1 MVHALPEVN
10 DKAEQFVAKLVSRH
24 MAFAIFAG
32 LVVVLCATGM
42 LQLRLETDD
51 SIFFADDNPNYIA
64 EKALTATY
72 GKTDNVMLVI
82 APNNGDVFT
91 PGPARLLQE
100 LTDEGWQIPYAKRV
114 DSLVNYQ
121 HTVASDDELFVDNL
135 IPESA
140 TDDLSRLQS
149 IKQVALNEPELVY
162 RWVSPEAHVAAVNIM
177 LNMPEDDQIA
187 VPEIAT
193 YARDLAARYRANY
206 PDIDIYLLGSA
217 IGDQT
222 FDELSIND
230 FFRFIPIVVAIVI
243 FLLTLTLRS
252 ISATIAV
259 LVIVAAS
266 ILATLGIAGAL
277 GFKLN
282 AATVAVP
289 SIVMTLAVADAVHMI
304 SVFLATYRGGNDRAQ
319 SVQEAVQT
327 NLQPILLT
335 TLTTAIGFLG
345 LNYSEVPPFQDLGN
359 IVAIGVVVALFCTL
373 FIIPALLMRLPFQ
386 QRSHG
391 SANNMASLADW
402 LLHHRRKLATVAAI
416 VAVVLIS
423 FAPRNTLEDDFIEYF
438 STDLPLRQAAD
449 FTIDNLTGPFVMSFS
464 FDSGTPNG
472 ITRPAFLAKVDA
484 FMSWARTQPEVIYV
498 AGFPETL
505 KRLNQDLHDDNPDM
519 RRLPLQADLAAQYLL
534 LYEMSLPFGLDLNN
548 QISFDKS
555 AMRIDVR
562 IGGERTRGILDL
574 ADRADAWLQD
584 NAPEMR
590 TPGAGADVSWANI
603 GQRNIDAMLTGSL
616 LALGLIT
623 LTLILTLRSLRF
635 GLMSLIPNLLPA
647 AIAFGIWGIL
657 VGHINLAAAV
667 VFSMTIGI
675 VVDDTVYILTKYLH
689 ARRIQNLEPVAAMHY
704 AIRTVA
710 RALIVTSVTLTA
722 GFMVLATSDFNLNV
736 TSGVMIAIVVSCAVI
751 YDLVMLP
758 SLVIWL
764 DERFGTRTK
773 PANQAN

>member
-1 MVHALPEVN
+1 MTTRHRRMAMI
-10 DKAEQFVAKLVSRH
+10 AVATVLVCMS
-24 MAFAIFAG
+24 G
-32 LVVVLCATGM
+32 LLN
-42 LQLRLETDD
+42 LKLETDE

-64 EKALTATY
+64 EQALTATY
-72 GKTDNVMLVI
+72 GKTDNVMWVI
-82 APNNGDVFT
+82 APDNGDVFS
-91 PGPARLLQE
+91 PRAVELLLA
-100 LTDEGWQIPYAKRV
+100 LTEEGWQVPYARRV
-114 DSLVNYQ
+114 DSLANYQ
-121 HTVASDDELFVDNL
+121 HTVAANDELRVANL
-135 IPESA
+135 IPGDA
-140 TDDLSRLQS
+140 SRE
-149 IKQVALNEPELVY
+149 VDALTAIRDIALAEPELVY
-162 RWVSPEAHVAAVNIM
+162 RWVSPSGHVAAVSVM

-193 YARDLAARYRANY
+193 YARALTDTYRADF

-230 FFRFIPIVVAIVI
+230 FFKFIPIVVAIVI
-243 FLLTLTLRS
+243 TLLTLTLRS
-252 ISATIAV
+252 SSATLAV
-259 LVIVAAS
+259 LVIVATS
-266 ILATLGIAGAL
+266 ILSTLGIASAI

-304 SVFLATYRGGNDRAQ
+304 SVFLAAFRAG
-319 SVQEAVQT
+319 SERTAAVREALTT

-345 LNYSEVPPFQDLGN
+345 LNYSEVPPFRDLGN
-359 IVAIGVVVALFCTL
+359 MVAIGVVMALFSTL
-373 FIIPALLMRLPFQ
+373 LILPTLLLRLPFRQ
-386 QRSHG
+386 HSRG
-391 SANNMASLADW
+391 SRASMARLADV
-402 LLHHRRKLATVAAI
+402 LLKYRHRFALVAGVIAI
-416 VAVVLIS
+416 SLVS
-423 FAPRNTLEDDFIEYF
+423 FVPKNTLEDDFIEYF

-449 FTIDNLTGPFVMSFS
+449 FTIANLTGPFVMSFS
-464 FDSGTPNG
+464 FDSGEPNG
-472 ITRPAFLAKVDA
+472 ITRPAFLGQVNR
-484 FMSWARTQPEVIYV
+484 FMEWAREQPEVIYV

-505 KRLNQDLHDDNPDM
+505 KRLNEDLHDDDPAY
-519 RRLPLQADLAAQYLL
+519 RVLPLQADLAAQYLL

-562 IGGERTRGILDL
+562 IGGERTKGIVEL
-574 ADRADAWLQD
+574 AERADQWLAA

-616 LALGLIT
+616 LALLLIT
-623 LTLILTLRSLRF
+623 LTLVVTLKSLRF

-647 AIAFGIWGIL
+647 AIAFGIWGML

-675 VVDDTVYILTKYLH
+675 VVDDTVYLLTKYLH
-689 ARRIQNLEPVAAMHY
+689 ARRMQQLGPEDAMHY

-710 RALIVTSVTLTA
+710 RALIVTSITLTA

-736 TSGVMIAIVVSCAVI
+736 TSGVMIAIVVSSAVI
-751 YDLVMLP
+751 YDLVLLP
-758 SLVIWL
+758 TLTIWV
-764 DERFGTRTK
+764 DKTFGARTSTAIE
-773 PANQAN
+773 AN